1 LKEIETMNTRIQDV
15 AGNLT
20 LIIPPELAS
29 QANVIS
35 GSEVDLRFA
44 AGEIIVR
51 AATPP
56 RKSLQEM
63 LAQVTDENR
72 HAETDWGPP
81 VGNEV
86 W

>member
-1 LKEIETMNTRIQDV
+1 LKENEAMNTRVQDV

-20 LIIPPELAS
+20 LVIPRELAS
-29 QANVIS
+29 QANVSS
-35 GSEVDLRFA
+35 GSEVDVRVA

-51 AATPP
+51 SVSRPK
-56 RKSLQEM
+56 KSLSEM
-63 LAQVTDENR
+63 LARVTDENR
-72 HAETDWGPP
+72 HAETDWGRP

>member
-1 LKEIETMNTRIQDV
+1 MTPHLQEV

-20 LIIPPELAS
+20 LVIPPDLAS
-29 QANVIS
+29 QAHVSS
-35 GSEVDLRFA
+35 GSEVDVRFA
-44 AGEIIVR
+44 AGELIVR
-51 AATPP
+51 TTAGPK
-56 RKSLQEM
+56 KSLQEM
-63 LAQVTDENR
+63 LTRITDENR

>member
-1 LKEIETMNTRIQDV
+1 MTSHIQEF
-15 AGNLT
+15 AGKLT
-20 LIIPPELAS
+20 LVIPPELAA
-29 QANVIS
+29 QANVSS
-35 GSEVDLRFA
+35 GSEVDVRFA

-51 AATPP
+51 ATTRPK
-56 RKSLQEM
+56 KSLQEM
-63 LAQVTDENR
+63 LARVTDENR

>member
-1 LKEIETMNTRIQDV
+1 MTTRIQEV

-20 LIIPPELAS
+20 LVIPPDLAS
-29 QANVIS
+29 KAQVS
-35 GSEVDLRFA
+35 GGSEVDVRFA

-51 AATPP
+51 ATTRP

-63 LAQVTDENR
+63 LARVTDENR
-72 HAETDWGPP
+72 HAETDWGPA
-81 VGNEV
+81 VGNEA